1 MCVVRLCYVS
11 KSIIE
16 IKKQNKNKMVEK
28 YLQLF
33 WYRFSF
39 DSSFRIFS
47 RDTFTVEFIGENGL
61 IGQHG
66 TSTYFEY

>member
-1 MCVVRLCYVS
+1 
-11 KSIIE
+11 
-16 IKKQNKNKMVEK
+16 MVEK
-28 YLQLF
+28 YLHLF

-61 IGQHG
+61 IGQRG